1 MRGQTQAAHFFVCD
15 PAHAHAAVFETH
27 WSCQRRIGRGLAPI
41 DLKERVM
48 KMQNLLL
55 GLFIAVA
62 QGVTV
67 PVLADEFEV
76 LVPIKAGVS
85 PPNAIAEIKV
95 DGTSKK
101 YTDVKNKKLQYIIAV
116 RGDRPKKAQ
125 NGGLF
130 DISLGDGEVYGQISS
145 LWRYYELSA
154 SYEDPLSSEYPGLRV
169 SPVEL
174 CNERLQQ
181 TSGQARKA
189 FRKDGE
195 TFAIQEAYPMT
206 GSITW
211 AIRNVLLS
219 DLKTFGDRAFAPVK
233 ITCMPLARHDPD
245 PNAPSRTTPPPK
257 PSRTTPPLFS
267 KTTFEIEPAKIVKD
281 GKYLCPSE
289 LRLYGYI
296 EANGA
301 FEGKSIFMGPHY
313 LSAVSE
319 LDLSKASSRNVIGTY
334 PIKWH
339 QLGGLAAQANT
350 KPADQKLAFRFN
362 ISDAGGKLVKSME
375 KTVTVNCSKIK
386 PNDAAVGD
394 EMAVTPAN

>member
-1 MRGQTQAAHFFVCD
+1 MR
-15 PAHAHAAVFETH
+15 
-27 WSCQRRIGRGLAPI
+27 
-41 DLKERVM
+41 
-48 KMQNLLL
+48 MQKLLL
-55 GLFIAVA
+55 GLLIAAA
-62 QGVTV
+62 QGVTAAA
-67 PVLADEFEV
+67 LADELDM

-101 YTDVKNKKLQYIIAV
+101 YTSVKNKKLEYIIAV
-116 RGDRPKKAQ
+116 RGDRPRKAES
-125 NGGLF
+125 GGGF
-130 DISLGDGEVYGQISS
+130 DVSLGDGEAYGQISS

-154 SYEDPLSSEYPGLRV
+154 SYQDPLSAEYPGLRA

-174 CNERLQQ
+174 CNERLNQ

-189 FRKDGE
+189 FRKNGE
-195 TFAIQEAYPMT
+195 TFAIHEAYPMT
-206 GSITW
+206 GSVTW

-219 DLKTFGDRAFAPVK
+219 ELKTFGDRGFAPVK

-245 PNAPSRTTPPPK
+245 PNAPSRTTPPPT

-267 KTTFEIEPAKIVKD
+267 KTTFEIEPSKIVKD

-296 EANGA
+296 ETTHA

-313 LSAVSE
+313 LSAVTE
-319 LDLSKASSRNVIGTY
+319 LDFPKGGSSRNVIGTY

-339 QLGGLAAQANT
+339 QLGGLAAQANA

-362 ISDAGGKLVKSME
+362 ISDADGKLVKSME
-375 KTVTVNCSKIK
+375 KTVTVSCSKIK
-386 PNDAAVGD
+386 PNDAAVDGG
-394 EMAVTPAN
+394 MTTTPAN